1 MRKNLKYYWVILPF
15 LFAMTVDQ
23 SIIYGIYRLKN
34 SEWGSEMLEIK
45 NNGLF
50 IRTIGGCLY
59 DIEITGKWETH
70 NDTLILESIKR
81 KDLRINREVKIN
93 NYFDKLLIRTDTL
106 FRINKEDADKTFD
119 TDFALIRK
127 MK

>member
-50 IRTIGGCLY
+50 IRTIGGCVY